1 MTRRRNRHIGSS
13 LDDWLRDESAK
24 DASFVAG
31 LDEQFDRFR
40 LAQQLKVMRLGA
52 GLSQAELAERVRTK
66 QPSIARIEKAQTLPK
81 LDFLQRVAQG
91 LGWKMEVRFKR
102 IQAVRRIRSVKR
114 RTRVR
119 STRR

>member
-1 MTRRRNRHIGSS
+1 MTRRRNRHIGTS
-13 LDDWLRDESAK
+13 LDDWFKEEASK
-24 DASFVAG
+24 DASFSAG
-31 LDEQFDRFR
+31 LGEQFDKYR
-40 LAQQLKVMRLGA
+40 LAQRLKLMRLGA
-52 GLSQAELAERVRTK
+52 GLSQAELAERVHTR

-81 LDFLQRVAQG
+81 LDFIQRVAHG

-102 IQAVRRIRSVKR
+102 IQAVKRIRSAKR